1 VATGARRGPGR
12 PRIGPLLRLHAPE
25 ATHRELERRAELQG
39 VTVSHLVRQAL
50 AEFLAKP
57 ESHPYTIQEQLSA

>member
-1 VATGARRGPGR
+1 
-12 PRIGPLLRLHAPE
+12 
-25 ATHRELERRAELQG
+25 